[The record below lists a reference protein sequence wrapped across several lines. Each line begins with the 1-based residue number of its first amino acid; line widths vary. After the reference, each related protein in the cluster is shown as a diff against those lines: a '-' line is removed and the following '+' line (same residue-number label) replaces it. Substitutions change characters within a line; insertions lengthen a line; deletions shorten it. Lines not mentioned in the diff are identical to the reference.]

1 MKYIKFEFGDGT
13 YELIKL
19 KSIDGVQIR
28 ENTITILMES
38 GKDYYYT
45 KGSEMRNYIKNFDEV
60 KEILLKM
67 SEN

>member
-1 MKYIKFEFGDGT
+1 MKFIKFEFGDGT

-19 KSIDGVQIR
+19 KSIEGIQIR
-28 ENTITILMES
+28 EKTITILVTS

-45 KGSEMRNYIKNFDEV
+45 KSSEMRNYIKNFDEV
-60 KEILLKM
+60 KELLLKS

>member
-1 MKYIKFEFGDGT
+1 MKFIKFEFGDGT

-19 KSIDGVQIR
+19 KSIEGIQIR
-28 ENTITILMES
+28 EKTITILVTS

-60 KEILLKM
+60 KELLLKM

>member
-19 KSIDGVQIR
+19 KSIEGVQIR
-28 ENTITILMES
+28 EKTITILVSS

-60 KEILLKM
+60 KELLLKM

>member
-1 MKYIKFEFGDGT
+1 MKFIKFEFGDGT
-13 YELIKL
+13 HELIKL
-19 KSIDGVQIR
+19 KSIEGIQIR
-28 ENTITILMES
+28 EKTITILVTS

-60 KEILLKM
+60 KELLLKL

>member
-1 MKYIKFEFGDGT
+1 MKFIKFEFGDGS

-19 KSIDGVQIR
+19 KSIEGVQIR
-28 ENTITILMES
+28 EKTITILVTS

-45 KGSEMRNYIKNFDEV
+45 RGSEMRNYIKNFDEV
-60 KEILLKM
+60 KELLLKM

>member
-1 MKYIKFEFGDGT
+1 MKFIKFEFGDGT

-19 KSIDGVQIR
+19 KSIEGIQIR
-28 ENTITILMES
+28 ENTITILVTS

-45 KGSEMRNYIKNFDEV
+45 KGSKMQNYIKNFDEV
-60 KEILLKM
+60 KELLLKL

>member
-1 MKYIKFEFGDGT
+1 MKFIKFEFGDGT

-19 KSIDGVQIR
+19 KSIEGIQIR
-28 ENTITILMES
+28 ENTITILVTS

-60 KEILLKM
+60 KELLLKM